1 MRLNAFLA
9 RAGVASRR
17 GADKLIQ
24 EGRVKV
30 NDRTGQL
37 NDNIS
42 DSDAVELDG
51 KPVQSQ
57 KLRYIL
63 LYKPD
68 RMVTTLSDPQ
78 NRPKVIDLIDIPERI
93 VPVGRLDFDTTG
105 ALLLTNDGELTNKL
119 MHPSFE
125 VDKVYEAEVQGQITD
140 EKMKKL
146 EQGIQLEDGITAP
159 AKIRRLQGL
168 SLQQGL
174 SLLQGL
180 SLQTIE
186 MTIHEGKK
194 HQVKRM
200 LAAVGLEVKRLH
212 RSKYGPIDLNGLK
225 PGQWRDLSEEEID
238 RLKHL

>member
-17 GADKLIQ
+17 GADNLIQ
-24 EGRVKV
+24 EGRVRV
-30 NDRTGQL
+30 NGQPGQL
-37 NDNIS
+37 NDDVSES
-42 DSDAVELDG
+42 DLVELDG
-51 KPVQSQ
+51 RPIQKQ

-68 RMVTTLSDPQ
+68 RMVTTLSDPH
-78 NRPKVIDLIDIPERI
+78 NRPKVIDLLDISERV

-119 MHPSFE
+119 MHPRFK
-125 VDKVYEAEVQGQITD
+125 VDKVYKAEVQGTITPKILD
-140 EKMKKL
+140 LLSNSIKL
-146 EQGIQLEDGITAP
+146 DDGPTAP
-159 AKIRRLQGL
+159 AKARQLADNK
-168 SLQQGL
+168 
-174 SLLQGL
+174 
-180 SLQTIE
+180 IE
-186 MTIHEGKK
+186 LIIHEGRN

-225 PGQWRDLSEEEID
+225 PGQWRDLTPTEVQ
-238 RLKHL
+238 RLKNL

>member
-1 MRLNAFLA
+1 M
-9 RAGVASRR
+9 ASRR

-30 NDRTGQL
+30 NDQPGQL
-37 NDNIS
+37 NDDVS
-42 DSDAVELDG
+42 EDDLVELDG
-51 KPVQSQ
+51 RAVQKQKP
-57 KLRYIL
+57 RYIL

-105 ALLLTNDGELTNKL
+105 VLLLTNDGELTNKL
-119 MHPSFE
+119 MHPRFK
-125 VDKVYEAEVQGQITD
+125 VDKVYKAEVQGTITPKILD
-140 EKMKKL
+140 LLSNSIKL
-146 EQGIQLEDGITAP
+146 DDGPTAP
-159 AKIRRLQGL
+159 AKARQLADNK
-168 SLQQGL
+168 
-174 SLLQGL
+174 
-180 SLQTIE
+180 IE
-186 MTIHEGKK
+186 LIIHEGRN

-212 RSKYGPIDLNGLK
+212 RSKYGPLDLSGLK
-225 PGQWRDLSEEEID
+225 PGHWRDLSEEEID